1 MYSTHQT
8 AAAYA
13 ATLIVVL
20 FWYALL
26 QVGCLCDRQLAAA
39 VKAGE
44 RIDHLD
50 DEMDRLGVLHAR
62 LFGADE

>member
-8 AAAYA
+8 AAAYL

-20 FWYALL
+20 FWCALL
-26 QVGCLCDRQLAAA
+26 QVGCLCSRELAAA

-50 DEMDRLGVLHAR
+50 DEMDRLGRLHKT
-62 LFGADE
+62 LFGEDE